1 MKTTSCLLAIFIVLA
16 LTSCSK
22 EQSAA
27 KQITTDTTTD
37 TAMLNLSY
45 GADKT
50 QIYDA
55 FLPANRSTETTKVI
69 ILIHGGSWV
78 AGDKSDLTALVGIL
92 KTRFPKY
99 AIFNINYRLSDYP
112 SNIFP
117 TQENDVNT
125 AITFIYN
132 NSKTKYLISNKYA
145 FVGVSAGA
153 HLAMLQGFKNNIL
166 VMPKV
171 IASFSGPSDLNDMY
185 NNPVGGNQ
193 FISEGVA
200 YAVGST
206 PSANAIIYNT
216 SSPINYINKTS
227 PPTILFQGG
236 ADPLV
241 GGTQATRVQTKLVN
255 AGVVNQYVFYQNQA
269 HIGTWDNPTMFD
281 ALNKLQAFIEKN
293 VL

>member
-1 MKTTSCLLAIFIVLA
+1 MKTISFLSAILVVFTLF
-16 LTSCSK
+16 SCSK
-22 EQSAA
+22 EQSAT
-27 KQITTDTTTD
+27 KQITTD

-50 QIYDA
+50 QIFDA
-55 FLPANRSTETTKVI
+55 FLPANRSTENTKVI

-78 AGDKSDLTALVGIL
+78 AGDKSDLTALISIL
-92 KTRFPKY
+92 KTKFPKY

-125 AITFIYN
+125 AINFIYN
-132 NSKTKYLISNKYA
+132 NAKTKYLISNKYA
-145 FVGVSAGA
+145 FVGISAGA
-153 HLAMLQGFKNNIL
+153 HLAMLQGFKNNIM
-166 VMPKV
+166 VMPKA
-171 IASFSGPSDLNDMY
+171 IASFCGPSDLNDMY

-200 YAVGST
+200 YAVGNT
-206 PSANAIIYNT
+206 PSTDPFIYNT
-216 SSPINYINKTS
+216 SSPVNYINKTS

-236 ADPLV
+236 KDPYV
-241 GGTQATRVQTKLVN
+241 SVTQATAVQSKLVN
-255 AGVVNQYVFYQNQA
+255 AGVVNKYVFYPNQG
-269 HIGTWDNPTMFD
+269 HIGTWDDPTILD
-281 ALNKLQAFIEKN
+281 ALNKLQVFIEAN